1 MIFVYGSI
9 KFTLCVINIIVLNLA
24 IIFQKV
30 LNKKRI
36 IIFYQPNQKLL
47 NIHTYYI
54 EKLFEKKKNQYYVI
68 YLHQNY
74 NFYKKKYYFI
84 IDYFCNYIYNCDF
97 FISNNVCDLFTPNS
111 INIYIHHDIFDTPLV
126 TTKKEKILRSRLS
139 KYNHIL
145 LASDLSKKIFNNLFG
160 ITKKPNIEIIGYFKL
175 DFLLN
180 KKIKKTGVSTIIIA
194 PTDYK
199 AFPQFSLYRDA
210 KLIINYILKKTNLNV
225 VFRPHPSNLGSKR
238 SNNLLRAFK
247 ENERVTL
254 DNSDNYQKTYNS
266 ANLMITDISGTAYTY
281 AFLTKKPVIF
291 YCSFNKR
298 FENKFQKLSYFRKRN
313 TIGMVVRGK
322 NDLHKLNTVLDNKKR
337 YEKNINQLIK
347 KNIKIGKTKSNLF
360 KFLNRN

>member
-1 MIFVYGSI
+1 MILLHGSV
-9 KFTLCVINIIVLNLA
+9 KFILCIINVIALNIV
-24 IIFQKV
+24 IIFQKI
-30 LNKKRI
+30 LNKKKI

-54 EKLFEKKKNQYYVI
+54 EKLFEKKNNKYYVI

-74 NFYKKKYYFI
+74 SFTKKNYFFI

-97 FISNNVCDLFTPNS
+97 FISNNVCDSFTPNS

-126 TTKKEKILRSRLS
+126 IAKKEKTLRDRLL

-145 LASDLSKKIFNNLFG
+145 LASGLAKKIFINLFG
-160 ITKKPNIEIIGYFKL
+160 LTMKPNIEIIGYFKL

-180 KKIKKTGVSTIIIA
+180 EKIKKTKVPTIIIA

-199 AFPQFSLYRDA
+199 AFPQFSLYKDA
-210 KLIINYILKKTNLNV
+210 ILIINYILKKTNLNV
-225 VFRPHPSNLGSKR
+225 VFRPHPSNIGSKKLI
-238 SNNLLRAFK
+238 NLLGHFK
-247 ENERVTL
+247 ENERVIL
-254 DNSDNYQKTYNS
+254 DDSHNYQETYNS

-298 FENKFQKLSYFRKRN
+298 LENKFKNLSYFKERN
-313 TIGMVVRGK
+313 TIGMTVRGK
-322 NDLHKLNTVLDNKKR
+322 NQLHKLNLILNNKKK

-347 KNIKIGKTKSNLF
+347 ENIKIGKTKSNLF
-360 KFLNRN
+360 KFLNKN